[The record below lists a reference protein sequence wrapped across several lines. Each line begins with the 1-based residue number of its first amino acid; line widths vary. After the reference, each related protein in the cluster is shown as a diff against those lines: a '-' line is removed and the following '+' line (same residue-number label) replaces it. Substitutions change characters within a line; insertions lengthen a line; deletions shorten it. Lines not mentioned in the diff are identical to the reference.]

1 RQSDVRG
8 IEDIVGL
15 FINTIPVRVTSKE
28 GMSVLT
34 LLKEMQQQGSES
46 EQYAYCSL
54 AEIQAQTEQ
63 KQHLIQ
69 VLYVFENYFVDTDKL
84 TDFTYKIVAGR
95 DQNQYNLTLCAYES
109 GEKIVCE
116 MLYNPNVYANED
128 IVQMLARLEHVLHA
142 LAANPEMKLS
152 ELETTTE
159 EEKEQ
164 ILGALQTKPTQYP
177 HEESIKS
184 LFEAQ
189 VKKTP
194 DRIAVSCGT
203 EQLTYA
209 ELNAKANIVANRLL
223 AAKVNRETGNGETM
237 VALLLERNMDMV
249 IGILGVVKAGYVY
262 VPIDPEAPQDRIQ
275 YTLADSGASLLLV
288 NQGKEH
294 RVSLPQG
301 SIYAIEPLYSDEPD
315 AAWGAELTADPD
327 VAIAPQD
334 ALYIIYTSGTTG
346 EPKGTV
352 IEHECV
358 VRLMHN
364 NDMPFHFHEE
374 DVWSLFAAYNFDVS
388 VWEMYGALLYGGHLV
403 VIPNDVK
410 KDSYALL
417 DLLREKRVT
426 VLNQVPSSFYNLMQ
440 VELAEVGER
449 LYVKHL
455 IFAGEAL
462 QVGKLK
468 AWQAKYPEMNIVN
481 MYGITETTVHVTYKA
496 ITAEDI
502 ALDVNDVGK
511 ALPTLKVY
519 ILDGDKLCGIGV
531 PGELCVAGVGVARG
545 YLNKPELTNKKFV
558 ANPFVPGERMY
569 RSGDLAKWLPDGNI
583 AYLGRMDDQVKIRG
597 FRIELGEVEHAL
609 RQLEGIQDA
618 AVIVR
623 DTHDG
628 EKALFA
634 YLISKDIVLLQA
646 VRRDL
651 EEILPAYMVPAY
663 MMQIEQLPVTRNGK
677 LDKRA
682 LPEIVAVSE
691 KAYTAPKNELEVQL
705 CSIFSEVL
713 GVERVGTQDSFFE
726 LGGDS
731 IKAIRI
737 VSKLRSAGYHI
748 AIKDI
753 MQKYTVEAISYAA
766 QKS

>member
-1 RQSDVRG
+1 
-8 IEDIVGL
+8 
-15 FINTIPVRVTSKE
+15 
-28 GMSVLT
+28 
-34 LLKEMQQQGSES
+34 
-46 EQYAYCSL
+46 
-54 AEIQAQTEQ
+54 
-63 KQHLIQ
+63 
-69 VLYVFENYFVDTDKL
+69 
-84 TDFTYKIVAGR
+84 
-95 DQNQYNLTLCAYES
+95 
-109 GEKIVCE
+109 
-116 MLYNPNVYANED
+116 MLYNPNVYANEE
-128 IVQMLARLEHVLHA
+128 IAQMLARVEHVLHA
-142 LAANPEMKLS
+142 LAVNPEMKVS

-164 ILGALQTKPTQYP
+164 ILGAFQTKPTQYP

-223 AAKVNRETGNGETM
+223 ASNGGCDTDRGGMDRSEKM
-237 VALLLERNMDMV
+237 VALLLERNIDMV

-275 YTLADSGASLLLV
+275 YTLSDSGASLLLV
-288 NQGKEH
+288 NQGKEDMI
-294 RVSLPQG
+294 SLPQG
-301 SIYAIEPLYSDEPD
+301 NIYAIEHLHSDEPD
-315 AAWGAELTADPD
+315 TALGAELKANPD
-327 VAIAPQD
+327 VSIAPQD

-346 EPKGTV
+346 EPKGTI

-358 VRLMHN
+358 VRLMKN
-364 NDMPFHFHEE
+364 DDMPFDFDEE

-403 VIPNDVK
+403 VIPNDAK
-410 KDSYALL
+410 KDSYAFL
-417 DLLREKRVT
+417 DILREKRVT

-440 VELAEVGER
+440 VELAEAGER
-449 LYVKHL
+449 LCVKHL

-468 AWQAKYPEMNIVN
+468 AWHAKYPEMNIVN

-502 ALDVNDVGK
+502 ELDVNDVGK
-511 ALPTLKVY
+511 ALPTLKIY
-519 ILDGDKLCGIGV
+519 MLDGDKLCGIGV

-583 AYLGRMDDQVKIRG
+583 AYLGRIDDQVKIRG
-597 FRIELGEVEHAL
+597 FRIELGEVENAL

-623 DTHDG
+623 ETHDG

-634 YLISKDIVLLQA
+634 YLISKDQVQLQA

-651 EEILPAYMVPAY
+651 EEVLPAYMVPAY
-663 MMQIEQLPVTRNGK
+663 MMQIDQLPVTRNGK

-691 KAYTAPKNELEVQL
+691 KEYTAPKNELEAQL
-705 CSIFSEVL
+705 CNIFSEVL

-737 VSKLRSAGYHI
+737 VSKLRSAGYQI

-766 QKS
+766 QKSALEEQYEQAEVSGLVPLTPIVSEFASWNLPKPHHFNQDML

>member
-1 RQSDVRG
+1 
-8 IEDIVGL
+8 
-15 FINTIPVRVTSKE
+15 
-28 GMSVLT
+28 
-34 LLKEMQQQGSES
+34 
-46 EQYAYCSL
+46 
-54 AEIQAQTEQ
+54 
-63 KQHLIQ
+63 
-69 VLYVFENYFVDTDKL
+69 
-84 TDFTYKIVAGR
+84 
-95 DQNQYNLTLCAYES
+95 
-109 GEKIVCE
+109 
-116 MLYNPNVYANED
+116 
-128 IVQMLARLEHVLHA
+128 
-142 LAANPEMKLS
+142 EMKLS

-164 ILGALQTKPTQYP
+164 ILGAFQTKPTQYP
-177 HEESIKS
+177 REESIKS
-184 LFEAQ
+184 LFETQ

-194 DRIAVSCGT
+194 DRIAISCGT

-223 AAKVNRETGNGETM
+223 ATKAESETSKGEKK
-237 VALLLERNMDMV
+237 VALLLERNIDMV

-275 YTLADSGASLLLV
+275 YMLMDSGASLLLV
-288 NQGKEH
+288 NQGKEY

-301 SIYAIEPLYSDEPD
+301 NIYAIEPLYVDITDIPNRTRLE
-315 AAWGAELTADPD
+315 ANPD
-327 VAIAPQD
+327 VSIAPQD

-346 EPKGTV
+346 EPKGTM

-364 NDMPFHFHEE
+364 DDMPFEFHEE

-403 VIPNDVK
+403 VIPNDAK
-410 KDSYALL
+410 KDSYAFLEI
-417 DLLREKRVT
+417 LREKRVT

-440 VELAEVGER
+440 VELAEAGER
-449 LYVKHL
+449 LYVNHL

-468 AWQAKYPEMNIVN
+468 AWHAKYPEMNIVN

-496 ITAEDI
+496 ITAADI
-502 ALDVNDVGK
+502 ELDVNDVGK
-511 ALPTLKVY
+511 ALPTLKIY
-519 ILDGDKLCGIGV
+519 MLDGDKLCGIGV

-558 ANPFVPGERMY
+558 DNPFVPGERMY
-569 RSGDLAKWLPDGNI
+569 RSGDLAQWLPDGNI
-583 AYLGRMDDQVKIRG
+583 AYLGRIDDQVKIRG
-597 FRIELGEVEHAL
+597 FRIEPGEVENAL

-623 DTHDG
+623 ENHEG
-628 EKALFA
+628 EKALHA
-634 YLISKDIVLLQA
+634 YLISKDPVQLQA

-651 EEILPAYMVPAY
+651 EDVLPAYMVPAY

-691 KAYTAPKNELEVQL
+691 KAYTAPK
-705 CSIFSEVL
+705 
-713 GVERVGTQDSFFE
+713 
-726 LGGDS
+726 
-731 IKAIRI
+731 
-737 VSKLRSAGYHI
+737 
-748 AIKDI
+748 
-753 MQKYTVEAISYAA
+753 
-766 QKS
+766 